1 MAETPPPGTDQ
12 LHEILLSHLTTPALL
27 LDEGSHF
34 VSFNNA
40 AARLFG
46 LTTEEMRAQLWA
58 GVDAHLTLMAWKQ
71 NWKKLLRADSL
82 VYETDVVTSTDL
94 LRPVRVHLSLL
105 DARLALVELTDL
117 ISVTAAQDQLNAI
130 SEVARAGYFSYN
142 LIDGSWTV
150 SKTARA
156 LTGLPDEVEDLPEAI
171 AYFRSV
177 MAPADWNKIEQQTAE
192 TLTAPGG
199 FNHSIRLERA
209 DGTTSLQVLGTSV
222 GNALHVTH
230 LFGSVREAGQTIVTN
245 QQSISGELAR
255 FSIDEARDM
264 IFWTRPNGTFSYVN
278 QSAADTLKYDRQHLE
293 GGPITLIAP
302 YFNDEVRTEFWDRLR
317 RERVFAAEYDL
328 VGSGGEQFPISATI
342 NYLRFGDEEYA
353 CSFCRDVSQ
362 QKIRDKRRAL
372 VEFTIDRSR
381 DMIVW
386 VRSDNVVHS
395 ANATFLR
402 RTGFPRQEVEGQD
415 VLGFF
420 PDLNEDTL
428 DRIRQKLSHGGQVI
442 EEFRTRLSNGATLP
456 TQLTVDRLTYE
467 EQDYLCM
474 YLRDWRV
481 KKERDTIINLSKAAL
496 DSATDCIVW
505 LEEDLTIRYIN
516 QTLLQ
521 LVGGQDTDWLGLPY
535 KRLFR
540 HLSKSDIADGATLE
554 FPIVVRGGATRQL
567 ELKCDR
573 LELREHRYYAL
584 VGRDVTE
591 RLDKQRELEA
601 AMEEVRRLKD
611 KFEAENVTLREEIST
626 GYSMSNI
633 ITVSPKYR
641 PVLEKVV
648 QVADVNTTVL
658 INGETGTGKELL
670 AQSIHQLSDRSEKP
684 LIKIN
689 CAVLPENLI
698 ESELFGHEKG
708 AFTGAVKQKKGRFE
722 LADGGTLFL
731 DEVGE
736 MPLDLQAK
744 LLRVLQE
751 DEFER
756 VGGTTTIKVDVRLI
770 AATNRNLEDMVAE
783 GRFRADLYYRL
794 NVFPITNMPLRDR
807 PEDIPV
813 LVEFFAKKFAKRQG
827 KDIKRI
833 STPDMKALQNYR
845 FPGNIRELEN
855 LVERAVVL
863 CRSETLSIPLDK
875 QRSAAPAPAEFLT
888 FEAIQRQHIIAAL
901 KQTNGRITG
910 PKGAGVL
917 LGLNDRTLM
926 SKMRKLDIQKREY
939 IV

>member
-1 MAETPPPGTDQ
+1 
-12 LHEILLSHLTTPALL
+12 
-27 LDEGSHF
+27 
-34 VSFNNA
+34 
-40 AARLFG
+40 
-46 LTTEEMRAQLWA
+46 
-58 GVDAHLTLMAWKQ
+58 
-71 NWKKLLRADSL
+71 
-82 VYETDVVTSTDL
+82 
-94 LRPVRVHLSLL
+94 
-105 DARLALVELTDL
+105 
-117 ISVTAAQDQLNAI
+117 
-130 SEVARAGYFSYN
+130 
-142 LIDGSWTV
+142 
-150 SKTARA
+150 
-156 LTGLPDEVEDLPEAI
+156 
-171 AYFRSV
+171 
-177 MAPADWNKIEQQTAE
+177 
-192 TLTAPGG
+192 
-199 FNHSIRLERA
+199 
-209 DGTTSLQVLGTSV
+209 
-222 GNALHVTH
+222 
-230 LFGSVREAGQTIVTN
+230 
-245 QQSISGELAR
+245 
-255 FSIDEARDM
+255 
-264 IFWTRPNGTFSYVN
+264 
-278 QSAADTLKYDRQHLE
+278 
-293 GGPITLIAP
+293 
-302 YFNDEVRTEFWDRLR
+302 
-317 RERVFAAEYDL
+317 
-328 VGSGGEQFPISATI
+328 
-342 NYLRFGDEEYA
+342 
-353 CSFCRDVSQ
+353 
-362 QKIRDKRRAL
+362 
-372 VEFTIDRSR
+372 
-381 DMIVW
+381 
-386 VRSDNVVHS
+386 
-395 ANATFLR
+395 
-402 RTGFPRQEVEGQD
+402 
-415 VLGFF
+415 
-420 PDLNEDTL
+420 
-428 DRIRQKLSHGGQVI
+428 
-442 EEFRTRLSNGATLP
+442 
-456 TQLTVDRLTYE
+456 
-467 EQDYLCM
+467 
-474 YLRDWRV
+474 
-481 KKERDTIINLSKAAL
+481 
-496 DSATDCIVW
+496 
-505 LEEDLTIRYIN
+505 
-516 QTLLQ
+516 
-521 LVGGQDTDWLGLPY
+521 
-535 KRLFR
+535 
-540 HLSKSDIADGATLE
+540 
-554 FPIVVRGGATRQL
+554 
-567 ELKCDR
+567 
-573 LELREHRYYAL
+573 
-584 VGRDVTE
+584 
-591 RLDKQRELEA
+591 
-601 AMEEVRRLKD
+601 MEEVRRLKD

-684 LIKIN
+684 LVKIN

-875 QRSAAPAPAEFLT
+875 QRSAASAPAEFLT